1 MKKSFTNLVLIAL
14 FSISTSIISAQQI
27 TEMPMNMSEGTNNAM
42 MIDLP
47 KTSAKDAAKA
57 WEKHIKDYNGK
68 TKKNKKTGEIFTDNA
83 LIERMSKN
91 TVDIYSVVKEQG
103 KGSKVIVWI
112 DLGGAYLA
120 SATHPEQYKVA
131 QSILNEFTAKISVG
145 MAEEI
150 YETEKGALE
159 KEEDKLSK
167 LDKNEADM
175 KKSIADLQK
184 KIKELEAEIKKN
196 VEARKSQA
204 EAVENQRIKTEKA
217 KKALDVVKK

>member
-1 MKKSFTNLVLIAL
+1 MKIKFTNLL
-14 FSISTSIISAQQI
+14 FMVFFSVSTTILSAQEI
-27 TEMPMNMSEGTNNAM
+27 IEMPMPMSEGTNNAM
-42 MIDLP
+42 VINLP
-47 KTSAKDAAKA
+47 KTSAKDAEKA
-57 WEKHIKDYNGK
+57 WEKHIKDYDGK

-83 LIERMSKN
+83 MIETMSKN
-91 TVDIYSVVKEQG
+91 TVDVYAIVKEQG
-103 KGSKVIVWI
+103 KGSKVMVWI

-131 QSILNEFTAKISVG
+131 QSILNEYTAKISVG

-150 YETEKGALE
+150 YETEKEALE

-196 VEARKSQA
+196 AEVRKAQA
-204 EAVENQRIKTEKA
+204 ETVETQRVKTEKA
-217 KKALDVVKK
+217 KKALEDVKK